1 MVCFCLGSPFDTS
14 TLAFCWA
21 AVPAT
26 LPDGFS
32 GLIILVLASLMAL
45 FFSAV
50 VILVVAFDAF
60 TLAACSAA
68 VFCVLTELGA
78 CCWVTACTSFCFSA
92 IGALRSTI
100 CAAAPEANTATVEI
114 AIHCFMSSLQTNGAV
129 RKRPAP
135 SLQCEERDY
144 GVAFFCSSLE
154 SSFWPS
160 FVFSSVLA
168 FGCPFDSATLAFCCA
183 AVPAT
188 LPDGFSGLI
197 ICLLA
202 SLMALF
208 FSAVVIFA
216 VSFDFAVFAAASLA
230 VWAPVVEAAAASVVD
245 LTSACRSF
253 AVGFAGAA
261 GGGAGGCE

>member
-168 FGCPFDSATLAFCCA
+168 FGCAFY
-183 AVPAT
+183 V
-188 LPDGFSGLI
+188 
-197 ICLLA
+197 
-202 SLMALF
+202 
-208 FSAVVIFA
+208 
-216 VSFDFAVFAAASLA
+216 AVFAAASLA
-230 VWAPVVEAAAASVVD
+230 VGAPVVEAAAASVVD

-261 GGGAGGCE
+261 GAGAGGCAATTLGKGPANHAQRKLVM